1 MRIHVTN
8 FVFAQS
14 GSTGEPKG
22 VVIEQGA
29 YGYAARV
36 HKTNLHIDHT
46 ARVLQFASYG
56 FDTSIEDHLTT
67 FAVGACLCVPS
78 EASRTG
84 GLAEFAT
91 QAQANFA
98 HVTPSLAQ
106 SLLRRRDFSTIKT
119 LLLGGEPITK
129 ANLKEWAEPDVCL
142 IQVYGPSECCVTTT
156 VGPRASPCTSPSN
169 IGIALPGCSTW
180 IARPENPHELCPIGT
195 VGELLVE
202 GPILARGYVGQID
215 ATEKSFVRGL
225 RWAPEKRVYRTG
237 DLVRYGTN
245 GHLHFVGR
253 MDDQIKIRGQRI
265 ELGEVESHLLM
276 APRVQNALAIYPKA
290 GFATGSIIA
299 VLAVQSSTNHFKSN
313 DKLQLQMV
321 DGNWTELITDARL
334 FLEGRLPPYMIPELW
349 LVLENMPTNSAFKS
363 DRSSVKT
370 YIEKM
375 TEGQFKSLIER
386 MSDSNE
392 THEQGSE
399 ERPGSETEIML
410 RKLWSQALNVPESH
424 IHWKSSFYSL
434 GGDSI
439 TAMTVASMCRQ
450 HHLPVGARDI
460 LRHRCIETLVKSLPS
475 SPPYL
480 ANHPNAA
487 ADSSLSTLL
496 ENRVQD
502 ESESTAFP
510 LSAIQRLHFQYSED
524 DGDPFNQQ
532 SIFVE
537 AQERLEQESVIAAFN
552 ALLHAHP
559 MLRSRFTIINNKD
572 AEVNIQSGWRQRI
585 LPMQDIVQGEDFIR
599 LRFHCRTH
607 PDYIVKCASDAK
619 ASINISEGPVI
630 AADVFQPQDRAPPY
644 LFISIHHLVVDAV
657 SWRIILR
664 QLEAFLR
671 HGDTH
676 AVQTERTSFREWSL
690 AQLEFIASK
699 TASKHCQ
706 KPMASS
712 SERFDVEFWNTT
724 EYQNTLEYIKKSKF
738 TIARPLLNAIVM
750 ACQDLE
756 CDIVDILATG
766 LLSSFSTVFNRLPR
780 LFLEGHGRE
789 KFGDDGTLDPTMT
802 VGWFTTFSPLD
813 IPDQTFDKETWT
825 RCLRLVRHAR
835 HRDTSKNFAY
845 FASLMMGNLEQRKR
859 DTRPDHVPMEIVL
872 NHLGTFQQ
880 LERPDS
886 LFKRSSDIELDTRLS
901 ALKRSKRCK
910 SRRYSL
916 ISVMST
922 IQNDCLSVEV
932 EWNSRMA
939 HQERLWRWISG
950 FEALLSQH
958 FTSGIGINSSKLE
971 EDGLE
976 SIGCACA
983 KFGVSAED
991 IETTYPCSPLQES
1004 LLYSQ
1009 LRDEKP
1015 VYNQHFLLQLS
1026 EACKQGPSNTN
1037 PDTGRLVAAWQ
1048 CVIAKHP
1055 ILRTIF
1061 MQDDSGKFTQV
1072 VLRHVHQ
1079 DIQVLHLSADEERS
1093 VPELW
1098 AREST
1103 GPAPSPL
1110 CGKPLHS
1117 IKICTSTSPN
1127 FSYCLLSKNH
1137 LITDGTSSQILFRDF
1152 VAAYDGS
1159 LDPDPV
1165 PFSTYIQYVCA
1176 EDTPDMDQYWANY
1189 LDGVKACKLS
1199 AWCNP
1204 QKIHGSKS
1212 LAHDESK
1219 LYEFERVHG
1228 VLSSKQSITLA
1239 CQNMDLTASIV
1250 FKAAWAWVLA
1260 IYNNTEDVVYGA
1272 LYSGRDIPLP
1282 NITQIV
1288 GPIASMLPI
1297 RAKFTPNVTT
1307 PLDLCADIQNAEFDH
1322 MARQTMSLAR
1332 IQHAAKVH
1340 ANPLFNTI
1348 LNIQKANDLKAP
1360 ASSIVEQPSFTA
1372 DLLYSRDTSEVSNSN
1387 VHDVQDKTLIW
1398 RPQCI

>member
-1 MRIHVTN
+1 M
-8 FVFAQS
+8 
-14 GSTGEPKG
+14 
-22 VVIEQGA
+22 IEQGA
-29 YGYAARV
+29 YGYAASV
-36 HKTNLHIDHT
+36 HSTNLYIDHT

-78 EASRTG
+78 EADRTS

-98 HVTPSLAQ
+98 HVTPSLAH
-106 SLLRRRDFSTIKT
+106 SLLRRRDFPNIKT
-119 LLLGGEPITK
+119 LLLGGEPITN
-129 ANLKEWAEPDVCL
+129 ANLKEWAVPDVCL

-156 VGPRASPCTSPSN
+156 VGPLASPCTSPSN

-180 IARPENPHELCPIGT
+180 IARPENSHELCSIGT

-215 ATEKSFVRGL
+215 ATEKSFVQGL
-225 RWAPEKRVYRTG
+225 QWAPEKRVYRTG
-237 DLVRYGTN
+237 DLVRYDTN
-245 GHLHFVGR
+245 GQLHFVGR
-253 MDDQIKIRGQRI
+253 MDNQIKIRGQRI

-290 GFATGSIIA
+290 GFCSGSIVA
-299 VLAVQSSTNHFKSN
+299 VLGAQSPTNNFKSAG
-313 DKLQLQMV
+313 KLQLQMV

-334 FLEGRLPPYMIPELW
+334 LLEGKLPSYMIPDLW
-349 LVLENMPTNSAFKS
+349 LVLENIPTNSSFKS
-363 DRSSVKT
+363 DRSSVKN

-375 TEGQFKSLIER
+375 TEDQYNSLIER
-386 MSDSNE
+386 ISDLNE

-399 ERPGSETEIML
+399 ERPGSEIEIML

-424 IHWKSSFYSL
+424 IHWRCSFYSL

-439 TAMTVASMCRQ
+439 TAMTVASMSRQ
-450 HHLPVGARDI
+450 HHLPVEARDI

-475 SPPYL
+475 PPPHS
-480 ANHPNAA
+480 ANHTV
-487 ADSSLSTLL
+487 ADSSLSSLL

-510 LSAIQRLHFQYSED
+510 LSAIQRLHFQVSED

-532 SIFVE
+532 SIFIE

-552 ALLHAHP
+552 ALLYAHP
-559 MLRSRFTIINNKD
+559 MLRSRFSIVEDEN
-572 AEVNIQSGWRQRI
+572 AGVNIQSGWRQRV
-585 LPMQDIVQGEDFIR
+585 LPMKDIAQGEDFIR

-607 PDYIVKCASDAK
+607 TDYIVKCASDAE
-619 ASINISEGPVI
+619 ACINISEGPVI
-630 AADVFQPQDRAPPY
+630 AADVFQPQDGAPPY
-644 LFISIHHLVVDAV
+644 LFVSIHHLVVDAV

-664 QLEAFLR
+664 HLEAFLR

-676 AVQTERTSFREWSL
+676 AIQTERTSFKQWTL
-690 AQLEFIASK
+690 AELELIYNE
-699 TASKHCQ
+699 TASKHGPE
-706 KPMASS
+706 PMSFS
-712 SERFDVEFWNTT
+712 SERFDVEFWKTT
-724 EYQNTLEYIKKSKF
+724 EYQNTFESIKKSKF
-738 TIARPLLNAIVM
+738 TITRPLLKAINI

-756 CDIVDILATG
+756 CDVVDILATG
-766 LLSSFSTVFNRLPR
+766 VILSFSGIFNRLPR

-789 KFGDDGTLDPTMT
+789 RFGNDGTLDPSMT

-813 IPDQTFDKETWT
+813 ISDQSFDKETWT
-825 RCLRLVRHAR
+825 RCVRLVRHAR
-835 HRDTSKNFAY
+835 HQETLKNFAY
-845 FASLMMGNLEQRKR
+845 STSVMMGEIVQREG
-859 DTRPDHVPMEIVL
+859 DTRPDYVPMEIVL

-886 LFKRSSDIELDTRLS
+886 LFKRSSDADLDTRLS

-922 IQNDCLSVEV
+922 IQDDCLCVEI

-939 HQERLWRWISG
+939 HQERLCRWISG
-950 FEALLSQH
+950 LEALLSQH
-958 FTSGIGINSSKLE
+958 FISGIGIKSYKLE
-971 EDGLE
+971 DGGRGI
-976 SIGCACA
+976 IGHACA
-983 KFGVSAED
+983 KFGVLAED

-1015 VYNQHFLLQLS
+1015 VYSQRFLLQLS

-1037 PDTGRLVAAWQ
+1037 PDAGRLVAAWQ
-1048 CVIAKHP
+1048 YVIEKHP

-1072 VLRHVHQ
+1072 VLRHVYQ
-1079 DIQVLHLSADEERS
+1079 DIQVIHLSPDEERS

-1117 IKICTSTSPN
+1117 MKIYISTSPN

-1159 LDPDPV
+1159 LSPDPV
-1165 PFSTYIQYVCA
+1165 PFSTYIQFVCA
-1176 EDTPDMDQYWANY
+1176 EDTPEMDQYWAHY
-1189 LDGVKACKLS
+1189 LDGVKSCKLS
-1199 AWCNP
+1199 AWCNS
-1204 QKIHGSKS
+1204 QQIHEAKS
-1212 LAHDESK
+1212 LAHEEGK
-1219 LYEFERVHG
+1219 LCEFERVDD
-1228 VLSSKQSITLA
+1228 VLSPKQSITLA
-1239 CQNMDLTASIV
+1239 CRNMDLTAPIV

-1282 NITQIV
+1282 NVTQIV

-1297 RAKFTPNVTT
+1297 RAKFIPNVTT

-1322 MARQTMSLAR
+1322 MARQTVSLAR
-1332 IQHAAKVH
+1332 IQHAAKVQV
-1340 ANPLFNTI
+1340 NTLFNTI
-1348 LNIQKANDLKAP
+1348 LNIQKANDLKA
-1360 ASSIVEQPSFTA
+1360 SSTIEQPSLTA
-1372 DLLYSRDTSEVSNSN
+1372 NILYSRDTSEVSNSN
-1387 VHDVQDKTLIW
+1387 VNDVQDMILTW
-1398 RPQCI
+1398 RLQCI